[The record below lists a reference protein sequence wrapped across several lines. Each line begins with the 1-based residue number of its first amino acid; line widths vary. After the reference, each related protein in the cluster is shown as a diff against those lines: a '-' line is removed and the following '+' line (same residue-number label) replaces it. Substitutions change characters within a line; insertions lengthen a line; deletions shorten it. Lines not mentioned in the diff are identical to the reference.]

1 MSQIKISQFFEDRRQ
16 KLGLTWV
23 AGRDGGEKYLADED
37 LAQSTQGVIGH
48 LNFIHPNWIQV
59 LGDTEVN
66 YLNGLAPSSLDQ
78 HMQRLAQS
86 RLYAA
91 PCSEPAVVL
100 YNHRWGFHASFDKGV
115 GGFDRH
121 PSFLL
126 APFQSGSNLAAAPV
140 SGARSCS
147 FHQPAWRP
155 IGRAGIG
162 GDDYWR

>member
-86 RLYAA
+86 RMTYGWIL
-91 PCSEPAVVL
+91 
-100 YNHRWGFHASFDKGV
+100 W
-115 GGFDRH
+115 
-121 PSFLL
+121 
-126 APFQSGSNLAAAPV
+126 
-140 SGARSCS
+140 
-147 FHQPAWRP
+147 
-155 IGRAGIG
+155 
-162 GDDYWR
+162 